1 MLAPTR
7 RPGLT
12 SPMTFTFLHAAD
24 IHLDSPLRGLEPDA
38 PAERIRGATRQA
50 LANLVEL
57 ALAEKPAFVL
67 LAGDLYDGDWRDW
80 RTGHFLVSQLAQLKR
95 AGIPVVAISG
105 NHDADAVLT
114 QRLPFPGTMLAS
126 KQPGSVVPI
135 PGVAV
140 HGQSFATRAVKDNLA
155 LGYPKPLA
163 DHFNIGLLHTACGS
177 TEHDDYAPCTPA
189 ELKTKGYDYWAL
201 GHVHQR
207 AVLSQ
212 DPWIV
217 FPGNLQGRHIR
228 EEGSKGA
235 SLVKVENG
243 RVTGVTHHALDVL
256 RWRQLSVDITGAA
269 DAEAV
274 HNRAATLLDAAVLEA
289 EGRLLIV
296 RVLLAGAAPAH
307 AALAGN
313 PQGTLAA
320 MRAAAAEVAGP
331 DLLWVEGVRVRST
344 PPDDAGLR
352 PQPGVIGTL
361 VAGLAE
367 TPALDA
373 DLAAFIADVRKRID
387 LDLLEPD
394 HPVRALAEGQMPEGL
409 VARAQALLRAELL
422 RD

>member
-1 MLAPTR
+1 M
-7 RPGLT
+7 
-12 SPMTFTFLHAAD
+12 
-24 IHLDSPLRGLEPDA
+24 
-38 PAERIRGATRQA
+38 
-50 LANLVEL
+50 
-57 ALAEKPAFVL
+57 
-67 LAGDLYDGDWRDW
+67 
-80 RTGHFLVSQLAQLKR
+80 
-95 AGIPVVAISG
+95 
-105 NHDADAVLT
+105 
-114 QRLPFPGTMLAS
+114 
-126 KQPGSVVPI
+126 
-135 PGVAV
+135 
-140 HGQSFATRAVKDNLA
+140 
-155 LGYPKPLA
+155 
-163 DHFNIGLLHTACGS
+163 
-177 TEHDDYAPCTPA
+177 
-189 ELKTKGYDYWAL
+189 
-201 GHVHQR
+201 HQR

-269 DAEAV
+269 DAGAV